1 MGKFRWI
8 LVGCVC
14 VLVVGASGLAAER
27 SDAQVFF
34 QNDDTLAQSFP
45 QFGSG
50 FGFTSSV
57 VLTNTSATSTVDA
70 VGTVYFL
77 DLDGAPLFVG
87 LENDAND
94 EAAQFGRLFPQAG
107 HLVSEVEFSIPP
119 LGSVT
124 LTTDGLGDELL
135 LGSARVVSNVPVGGI
150 IRFEIPGIGIAG
162 FGSAPPMT
170 EAITPVRRN
179 AGINTA
185 VAIRNNSF
193 EGPIAVNLELR
204 GEDGQLLGPDAV
216 AQREIPAEGRIAEFI
231 DELFPDVDTSDVV
244 GTMVIVLDEGEDGAS
259 FSAISLELGF
269 DPGQFTSLPVSPV
282 FHPEE

>member
-14 VLVVGASGLAAER
+14 VLVAGASGLAAER

-50 FGFTSSV
+50 SGFASSV
-57 VLTNTSATSTVDA
+57 VLTNTSATSTADA

-77 DLDGAPLFVG
+77 DVDGDPLFVG
-87 LENDAND
+87 LANDAN

-124 LTTDGLGDELL
+124 FTTDGLGDELL

-170 EAITPVRRN
+170 EAITPARRN
-179 AGINTA
+179 PEINTA

-193 EGPIAVNLELR
+193 EGPIVVQLELR
-204 GEDGQLLGPDAV
+204 DEDGQLLGPDAV
-216 AQREIPAEGRIAEFI
+216 VQREIPSQGRIAEFV

-244 GTMVIVLDEGEDGAS
+244 GTVVIVLDEGEDDAS

-269 DPGQFTSLPVSPV
+269 EPGQFTSLPVSPV
-282 FHPEE
+282 FHPEEE